1 MNLEGTWPVTRDGQ
15 QVGQCTIAR
24 QGLYWLLTCDC
35 GPADG
40 HVLRLMTRS
49 PQGPVSL
56 GIPVP
61 EEGVLRL
68 CRKIPG
74 YQMPQEGPME
84 LWLTDCN
91 HPSEPVPQPMPEPMP
106 EPTPEP
112 MPEPMP
118 EPVPEP
124 TPEPTPEP
132 MPEPTPEPMPEP
144 NPEPAADGQDYDPN
158 MPIAELEKL
167 DQLRAWMDSDG
178 DMKIYPPE
186 EVDNP

>member
-40 HVLRLMTRS
+40 HVLRLMSRS
-49 PQGPVSL
+49 PQGPISL

-91 HPSEPVPQPMPEPMP
+91 HPLEPMPQPTPEPMPEPMP

-112 MPEPMP
+112 E
-118 EPVPEP
+118 
-124 TPEPTPEP
+124 
-132 MPEPTPEPMPEP
+132 PEPTPEPMPEP
-144 NPEPAADGQDYDPN
+144 NPEPTADCQDYDPN

-186 EVDNP
+186 KEEDQ